1 MSSRVERFMQSYKA
15 AWEGRD
21 DELLCSLFTK
31 DGIYRNTPFDAQHG
45 HEAIA
50 RYWDRVKLQEDI
62 TLDYE
67 VVTETD
73 TGGVATWTV
82 IYQVSS
88 EEMFQMWAKSTGT
101 GLPDRKPGDPLPRLR
116 LGGIAVIT
124 LGDDDL
130 CTEFRIWWH
139 SQVIAAEVQHG

>member
-1 MSSRVERFMQSYKA
+1 MPSRVQQFMETYKA

-21 DELLCSLFTK
+21 DALLCSLFAE

-62 TLDYE
+62 TLGYE
-67 VVTETD
+67 VVAETE
-73 TGGVATWTV
+73 TGGVAAWTV
-82 IYQVSS
+82 TYQVSS
-88 EEMFQMWAKSTGT
+88 EKMFEMWAKSTGT
-101 GLPDRKPGDPLPRLR
+101 GMPDRNPGDPLPRLT
-116 LGGIAVIT
+116 LEGIAVIT
-124 LGDDDL
+124 LRDDGL

-139 SQVIAAEVQHG
+139 SQVQE